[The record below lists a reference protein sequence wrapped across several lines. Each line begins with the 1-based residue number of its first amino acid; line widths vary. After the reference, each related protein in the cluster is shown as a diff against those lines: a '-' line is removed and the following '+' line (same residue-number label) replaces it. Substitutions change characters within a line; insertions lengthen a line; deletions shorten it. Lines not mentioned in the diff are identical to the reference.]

1 MTQDK
6 DWDLIIKPKPN
17 IFHLGLKELFEY
29 KDLIWLFVKR
39 DIVAQYKQT
48 VLGPL
53 WLIIQ
58 PLLSTLFFTII
69 FGNFAKFDTKGIP
82 YPIFTLSGLTIWN
95 FFSTSLGKTSS
106 VFVSNS
112 AIFGKV
118 YFPRLTVPVSALIS
132 NSFTF
137 LIQFVIL
144 LFLLVYYKFVKNYD
158 WHINYNLLILFPFV
172 LLLCGLFGLGCGLI
186 ISSLTT
192 KYRDLTFLIGFGL
205 QFVMYFSSVVF
216 PIDKFSGKIQTL
228 FNLNPLLHI
237 VGMFRAIFINAP
249 LPGTQW
255 ILYSTGWT
263 VLVLLIGAVIF
274 NKVEKSFMD
283 TV

>member
-137 LIQFVIL
+137 LIQFIIL
-144 LFLLVYYKFVKNYD
+144 LFLLVYYKFVNNYD
-158 WHINYNLLILFPFV
+158 WHINYNLLILFPVV

-237 VGMFRAIFINAP
+237 VGMFRAIFISAP

>member
-1 MTQDK
+1 MTEEK
-6 DWDLIIKPKPN
+6 NWDLIIKPKPN
-17 IFHLGLKELFEY
+17 IFHLGLKEVIEY

-39 DIVAQYKQT
+39 DMVAQYKQT

-69 FGNFAKFDTKGIP
+69 FGSFAKFDTKGIP

-95 FFSTSLGKTSS
+95 FFSTSLNKTSS
-106 VFVSNS
+106 VFVSN
-112 AIFGKV
+112 AGIFGKV
-118 YFPRLTVPVSALIS
+118 YFPRLTVPVSTLIS
-132 NSFTF
+132 NGFTF
-137 LIQFVIL
+137 LIQFFILLLLLLYYKIFNNYDWQVDLKL
-144 LFLLVYYKFVKNYD
+144 LFLFPIV
-158 WHINYNLLILFPFV
+158 LI
-172 LLLCGLFGLGCGLI
+172 LCGLFGLGCGLI

-192 KYRDLTFLIGFGL
+192 KYRDLTFLVGFGL

-216 PIDKFSGKIQTL
+216 PIDKFSSKIQLL

-237 VGMFRAIFINAP
+237 VGLFRAIFINAP
-249 LPGTQW
+249 LPEIQW
-255 ILYSTGWT
+255 LLYSAVWT
-263 VLVLLIGAVIF
+263 ILVLIIGAVVF